1 MEGRM
6 RKEQSAEQREAPGCQ
21 TIGLK
26 ALSEGGRIDAGVVF
40 RIRLIATAC
49 PTPIESGTAPPGKA
63 QG

>member
-26 ALSEGGRIDAGVVF
+26 GLSEGGSIDAGVVF

-49 PTPIESGTAPPGKA
+49 PPIESGTAPPGKA